1 MIREMLERS
10 GIKTGL
16 IGTIEIIDGSQKI
29 HADNTTPES
38 MILHKYL
45 KNMVENGCK
54 AVVMEVSSQGLML
67 DRVAVWI
74 LIMVSSQICRRIIS
88 VQMNTQVLRN
98 TETGKQSCLHSA
110 RLVFSMWTM
119 QMQRT

>member
-1 MIREMLERS
+1 MLERS
-10 GIKTGL
+10 GIKTCL

-45 KNMVENGCK
+45 RNMVEIGCK

-67 DRVAVWI
+67 DRVAGVDFDYGI
-74 LIMVSSQICRRIIS
+74 FTNLSKDHIGPNEHASY
-88 VQMNTQVLRN
+88 L
-98 TETGKQSCLHSA
+98 E
-110 RLVFSMWTM
+110 
-119 QMQRT
+119 